1 MNYIKRKLKTTTGLF
16 TIIMCLSILVL
27 GVSYATFVITT
38 DKYKASEMLI
48 SNLTYGINITGDGN
62 SIINGKTV
70 NVGANKATTLQVK
83 ITSLNDISSNY
94 SLEYKILSGS
104 GKVTFASGSTFTPT
118 GDINKTGTEKTVIV
132 IIQAS
137 SAMSIEFNVAGGYTY
152 NGTPSTLTGYT
163 KITEYSH
170 YLTVTSTN
178 TNYGTISNGYQI
190 ISNNGTA
197 VITLTPKSGYEYS
210 SNTCGG
216 TISGNTLTIKNI
228 TTNKTCTVS
237 FVKSIPDFTKKLLA
251 DNPTILTR
259 TDFSN
264 AFTDS
269 NTGTLY
275 KASGNETEDGSDVYY
290 FAGNAQNNWVK
301 FGKDQD
307 NADLYWRII
316 RTNEDGSLRLLYVG
330 PDPATTK
337 AFIKID
343 GKYMEGG
350 SSDTTGKYNSYFKY
364 GDAYTV
370 GYMYGSSGSLAN
382 NRANTTNSNIKLRA
396 DEWYSKTI
404 NVKTDGTYTYDKYV
418 SRTAIYCNDRSGDG
432 YKINTGNDFIMYFA
446 AYNRLDKN
454 KIPSYKCGSNLSRS
468 LYNDANV
475 ADKFSASTTKGGNGR
490 LAYPIALMTA
500 DEIVYA
506 GGRYNA
512 SAATWYYYNNGT
524 GSAVGDD
531 SWWTM
536 TPYRAAP
543 VSNYEGNNYGYVY
556 YILNGRYFSGELRD
570 AHVFHTTPGLRPVL
584 SLKSCVKVISGNG
597 SSSTPYQVSVDSVCA
612 AAEN

>member
-316 RTNEDGSLRLLYVG
+316 RTNEDGSIRLLYVG
-330 PDPATTK
+330 PDPATTS
-337 AFIKID
+337 AFINLYVSYD
-343 GKYMEGG
+343 TKY
-350 SSDTTGKYNSYFKY
+350 
-364 GDAYTV
+364 A
-370 GYMYGSSGSLAN
+370 GYMYGSEGSLAN
-382 NRANTTNSNIKLRA
+382 NRKNTTSSNIKQKT
-396 DEWYSKTI
+396 DNWYSKTL
-404 NVKTDGTYTYDKYV
+404 NVKTDSKGNIYDKYV
-418 SRTAIYCNDRSGDG
+418 SKTAIYCNDRSGDE
-432 YKINTGNDFIMYFA
+432 YTSSNSMNYA
-446 AYNRLDKN
+446 ARKRLESAKS
-454 KIPSYKCGSNLSRS
+454 PSYKCGNNASRV
-468 LYNDANV
+468 LFNDADV
-475 ADKFSASTTKGGNGR
+475 ADKFSVSTASGGNGK
-490 LAYPIALMTA
+490 LAYPIAQITA

-506 GGRYNA
+506 GGVFSFQA
-512 SAATWYYYNNGT
+512 QAWYYYNSLNGCVVGT
-524 GSAVGDD
+524 GQ
-531 SWWTM
+531 WWTM
-536 TPYRAAP
+536 TPHSFDSSGISFIVRGSDLLGRLEFAG
-543 VSNYEGNNYGYVY
+543 VSSP
-556 YILNGRYFSGELRD
+556 F
-570 AHVFHTTPGLRPVL
+570 PGVRPVL
-584 SLKSCVKVISGNG
+584 SLKSCVKYVGGNG
-597 SSSTPYQVSVDSVCA
+597 SSTTPYEVSIDSSCA
-612 AAEN
+612 LAEN